1 MNITTRGGK
10 FNEKRQ
16 FCRFF
21 FDKIIDKKKFLCHIN
36 EVESKIRKEII
47 KMKEYKVSDVVN
59 MTEQEIDLIQQG
71 INQDN
76 LSVIEEAYQNR
87 HINLTD
93 YEYLKDFYHDGMD
106 VYREVYRALYEVFKH
121 PEYTSAIDLSTGNV
135 DLDYNEQPINYG
147 LKAVTP
153 FTCTRLEY
161 VDKFN
166 NPIYVIFPKMKTAAR
181 AIEKLESE
189 YGKEYAEELHNA
201 ARYAFELEDM
211 ETFREKISNINPS
224 SSKLHDILRLTVTCK
239 YLTDVE
245 RIERVMTEQRGFTK
259 RNYTINAAETRN
271 RFHKPLAQNEKKY
284 YDIKMIMHQHHPQ
297 GKTLDVEVQ
306 LKIHTLYNA
315 DLRTHQ
321 IYEDIRSIEA
331 ELAQKQKD
339 FSAAEV
345 RQKKATIEILTN
357 RIRRINENA
366 IHQYN
371 MMVIDKA
378 RRFEDDG
385 YRPLRIAPD
394 YVDGTYQQCRQ
405 FIHREYLVESYTP
418 FDPQTAFSAE
428 SDVNKV
434 AYLRLIGKLKPIFN
448 EFAEDAL
455 EKVEKLFNNLTLA
468 ERNRFNGINEVAKR
482 YAPFINRKIRA
493 RAAEDEKILNGGLVR
508 PQRER

>member
-1 MNITTRGGK
+1 
-10 FNEKRQ
+10 
-16 FCRFF
+16 
-21 FDKIIDKKKFLCHIN
+21 
-36 EVESKIRKEII
+36 
-47 KMKEYKVSDVVN
+47 MKEYKVRDVVN
-59 MTEQEIDLIQQG
+59 MTEEEIDAIQESFNQQNLAV
-71 INQDN
+71 IN
-76 LSVIEEAYQNR
+76 EAYQQHR
-87 HINLTD
+87 INETD

-121 PEYTSAIDLSTGNV
+121 PEYTSAIDLSSGKV
-135 DLDYNEQPINYG
+135 DIDTNGQPINYG

-153 FTCTRLEY
+153 FTSTRLEY

-166 NPIYVIFPKMKTAAR
+166 NPIYVIFPKMKSAAR
-181 AIEKLESE
+181 AVEKLESE

-306 LKIHTLYNA
+306 LKIHTLYDA
-315 DLRTHQ
+315 DLRTHK
-321 IYEDIRSIEA
+321 IYEIIRSLEA
-331 ELAQKQKD
+331 NLQQNRHQLSALEIRRKQA
-339 FSAAEV
+339 S
-345 RQKKATIEILTN
+345 IEILTN
-357 RIRRINENA
+357 RVRRMNENA

-371 MMVIDKA
+371 MTVIDKA

-385 YRPLRIAPD
+385 YRPLRIKPD
-394 YVDGTYQQCRQ
+394 FADGTYLQCRQ
-405 FIHREYLVESYTP
+405 FINREYLVESYDP
-418 FDPQTAFSAE
+418 FDSQTAFSAE
-428 SDVNKV
+428 NEANKV
-434 AYLRLIGKLKPIFN
+434 AYLRLIGKLDPSFD
-448 EFAEDAL
+448 EFSNQAEQIDTL
-455 EKVEKLFNNLTLA
+455 FQKLTPA
-468 ERNRFNGINEVAKR
+468 EIKRFEGINEVAKR